1 MQAKDIRYTIE
12 DFYALPEG
20 TRAELIDGVIYDMA
34 PSPLRIHQE
43 ISMELSAK
51 IFNYIK
57 NNKGICKVYTAPFDV
72 KLSENTVVIPDI
84 SVICDP
90 SKLTDKGCSGAPDWI
105 IEIVSSNAI
114 HDYLVK
120 LNLYQSYGVREYWI
134 VDPKKQSVTVYRF
147 SENFDMEKYDFS
159 ETIPVWIYK
168 DNPTPLEINI
178 SELL

>member
-1 MQAKDIRYTIE
+1 MQAKDIKYTIE

-43 ISMELSAK
+43 ISMELSAT

-57 NNKGICKVYTAPFDV
+57 SNKGICKVYTAPFDV

-90 SKLTDKGCSGAPDWI
+90 SKLTEKGCSGAPDWV
-105 IEIVSSNAI
+105 IEITSSNEA
-114 HDYLVK
+114 HDYVTK
-120 LNLYQSYGVREYWI
+120 LNLYKHYNVREYWI
-134 VDPKKQSVTVYRF
+134 INPKDESVLVYVF
-147 SENFDMEKYDFS
+147 DENIHIEKYDFS

-168 DNPTPLEINI
+168 DNPTPLTINI

>member
-1 MQAKDIRYTIE
+1 MQAKDIKYTIK
-12 DFYALPEG
+12 DFYTLPEG
-20 TRAELIDGVIYDMA
+20 TCAELIEGVIYDMA
-34 PSPLRIHQE
+34 PSPLRIHQK
-43 ISMELSAK
+43 ISMELSAT

-57 NNKGICKVYTAPFDV
+57 KNKGKCEVYTAPFDV

-84 SVICDP
+84 SVICDS

-120 LNLYQSYGVREYWI
+120 LNLYQSYGVKEYWI
-134 VDPKKQSVTVYRF
+134 VDPKKQSVTVYHF
-147 SENFDMEKYDFS
+147 DEDFDMEKYDFT
-159 ETIPVWIYK
+159 EIIPVWIYK
-168 DNPTPLEINI
+168 DKATPLEINI